1 MPLKVNRIV
10 RACGVQACRKQFSVT
25 VGTVF
30 ERSKIPLNK

>member
-1 MPLKVNRIV
+1 
-10 RACGVQACRKQFSVT
+10 VQACRKQFSVT